1 MQRNRLRRLR
11 SHVILLATTL
21 LLAVQM
27 GGALQ
32 AAPAG
37 AGRPAMSN
45 QRPGEGRVIPIE
57 EQPFFPELETI
68 AAGWSDVVLDQ
79 VVGDSPRAT
88 LLNFYAVMAKVGRRA
103 DRLGRVTSLA
113 RSDAQAQE
121 RREQIDDT
129 SLLFQLAVKA
139 LDASVFPESV
149 RNDMADEAAIHL
161 KHVLDYVF
169 THSHQPFV
177 IPDAAG
183 MKTINDER
191 TKPADAWRIPG
202 TAITLT
208 TEVSNDPGN
217 YDYLFSADTVATISE
232 MYQEIRDFP
241 VVDQPFATPELYR
254 DFVYTPGYLVPPAWY
269 LALPRNVRDL
279 IEVPISD
286 QTLFQIACA
295 ALAIVLYLLFL
306 AWLGSFM
313 LQTYR
318 ERASR
323 APEGDAW
330 NQDRLAW
337 RRVLIVLPILPLTRF
352 TEMFIDDVVNFTG
365 LPLVVITYALYV
377 IWFLTAGVF
386 MFFVFEAVGR
396 TGSEWL
402 VKLRGGGTPLQL
414 QRVNNLVMP
423 LCRAIGGLVA
433 VVLVYRLLLLL
444 GLPSS
449 TVLAF
454 SAVPGLA
461 IGLGASKLLGN
472 LFAGLSIQTDR
483 PLRVGEFCR
492 VGDNLGF
499 VTRIGLRSLELE
511 TLESRVTI
519 PNSVVDE
526 ATIINFSR
534 RGLPG
539 DSSPMQGLELRL
551 DLEGEWS
558 PFQLE
563 EVLHQARRTLAAF
576 AGLEDPLVSLE
587 RPSESSPVLVVF
599 AMVELHGW
607 PAYLQTREALLLQLE
622 EVVER
627 AQLSEIPIGI
637 AYGTA
642 ADQLAR
648 VPELMRAAVEQ
659 DPQLRYGACRLER
672 IAAFSY
678 DHVLEFSSTHTNHDA
693 FEDSLHDLN
702 RRVISTLE
710 AEGIEI
716 PFPTQT
722 LMLHKS

>member
-1 MQRNRLRRLR
+1 
-11 SHVILLATTL
+11 
-21 LLAVQM
+21 
-27 GGALQ
+27 
-32 AAPAG
+32 
-37 AGRPAMSN
+37 
-45 QRPGEGRVIPIE
+45 
-57 EQPFFPELETI
+57 
-68 AAGWSDVVLDQ
+68 
-79 VVGDSPRAT
+79 
-88 LLNFYAVMAKVGRRA
+88 
-103 DRLGRVTSLA
+103 
-113 RSDAQAQE
+113 
-121 RREQIDDT
+121 
-129 SLLFQLAVKA
+129 
-139 LDASVFPESV
+139 
-149 RNDMADEAAIHL
+149 
-161 KHVLDYVF
+161 
-169 THSHQPFV
+169 
-177 IPDAAG
+177 
-183 MKTINDER
+183 
-191 TKPADAWRIPG
+191 
-202 TAITLT
+202 
-208 TEVSNDPGN
+208 
-217 YDYLFSADTVATISE
+217 
-232 MYQEIRDFP
+232 
-241 VVDQPFATPELYR
+241 
-254 DFVYTPGYLVPPAWY
+254 
-269 LALPRNVRDL
+269 
-279 IEVPISD
+279 
-286 QTLFQIACA
+286 
-295 ALAIVLYLLFL
+295 
-306 AWLGSFM
+306 M

>member
-1 MQRNRLRRLR
+1 MQRHRLRRLR
-11 SHVILLATTL
+11 SHLILLATTL
-21 LLAVQM
+21 LLVVQM

-32 AAPAG
+32 AAPVG
-37 AGRPAMSN
+37 AGRHAVGN
-45 QRPGEGRVIPIE
+45 QHPGEGRVIPIQA
-57 EQPFFPELETI
+57 QPFFPELEAI
-68 AAGWSDVVLDQ
+68 AGGWSDVVLDQ

-88 LLNFYAVMAKVGRRA
+88 LLNFYAVMAQVGQRA
-103 DRLGRVTSLA
+103 DRLGRADALPRNSSESL
-113 RSDAQAQE
+113 E
-121 RREQIDDT
+121 RQEQIDDT
-129 SLLFQLAVKA
+129 DLLFQLAVNA
-139 LDASVFPESV
+139 LDASEFPESV
-149 RNDMADEAAIHL
+149 RNDMADEAAIQL

-169 THSHQPFV
+169 THSHRPIVF
-177 IPDAAG
+177 PDAAG
-183 MKTINDER
+183 MKAINDER
-191 TKPADAWRIPG
+191 TKPADVWRIPG
-202 TAITLT
+202 TGITLT
-208 TEVSNDPGN
+208 TEIKNDPAN
-217 YDYLFSADTVATISE
+217 NNYLFSADTVAAISE
-232 MYQEIRDFP
+232 MYQEVRDFP
-241 VVDQPFATPELYR
+241 VVDQPFATPMFYR
-254 DFVYTPGYLVPPAWY
+254 DFIYTPGYLVPPAWY
-269 LALPRNVRDL
+269 LGLPRRVRDL

-286 QTLFQIACA
+286 QTLFQILCA
-295 ALAIVLYLLFL
+295 GLAIVLYIIVLV
-306 AWLGSFM
+306 WLGSFM

-318 ERASR
+318 ERTDRQPSD
-323 APEGDAW
+323 GAW
-330 NQDRLAW
+330 SQDRLAR

-365 LPLVVITYALYV
+365 LPLAVITYALYV
-377 IWFLTAGVF
+377 IWYLTAGVF
-386 MFFVFEAVGR
+386 MFFVFEAVGS

-414 QRVNNLVMP
+414 QRVSNLVMP
-423 LCRAIGGLVA
+423 LCRAIGGLMA
-433 VVLVYRLLLLL
+433 VVLIYRLLLLL

-499 VTRIGLRSLELE
+499 VTRIGLRSLELD

-534 RGLPG
+534 RGLT
-539 DSSPMQGLELRL
+539 SSRSPMQGLELRL

-563 EVLHQARRTLAAF
+563 EVLHQARRTIAADPV
-576 AGLEDPLVSLE
+576 LEDPLASLE
-587 RPSESSPVLVVF
+587 RPTDSPPVLVVF

-607 PAYLQTREALLLQLE
+607 PAYLQTRETLLLRLE

-648 VPELMRAAVEQ
+648 IPALLRAAVEQ
-659 DPQLRYGACRLER
+659 DPQLRFGACRLER

-678 DHVLEFSSTHTNHDA
+678 DHVLEFSSSHTNHDA

-710 AEGIEI
+710 QEGIEI

>member
-21 LLAVQM
+21 LLVVQM

-37 AGRPAMSN
+37 AGRAAVSN
-45 QRPGEGRVIPIE
+45 QRPGEGRLIPIE
-57 EQPFFPELETI
+57 EQPFFPELEAI

-88 LLNFYAVMAKVGRRA
+88 LLNFYAVMAEVGRRA

-149 RNDMADEAAIHL
+149 RNDMADEAAIQL

-169 THSHQPFV
+169 THSHQPIV

-217 YDYLFSADTVATISE
+217 HDYLFSADTVAAISE

-241 VVDQPFATPELYR
+241 VVDQPFATPVFYR

-295 ALAIVLYLLFL
+295 ALAIVLSLLFL

-318 ERASR
+318 ERASQ
-323 APEGDAW
+323 APEGDPW

-352 TEMFIDDVVNFTG
+352 TEVFIDDVVNFTG
-365 LPLVVITYALYV
+365 LPLAVITYALYV
-377 IWFLTAGVF
+377 IWYLTAGVF
-386 MFFVFEAVGR
+386 MFFVFEAVGWRHPAAAATGQQSGDAPLPRHRRPGGRGVGLPLVAASRTALEHRARLLGRARSGHRSGRLEIARQSVRRPLDSDRSAPAGRRVLPGRRQPGLRDPDRAALAR
-396 TGSEWL
+396 TGNARKSRHHPQL
-402 VKLRGGGTPLQL
+402 GGG
-414 QRVNNLVMP
+414 
-423 LCRAIGGLVA
+423 
-433 VVLVYRLLLLL
+433 
-444 GLPSS
+444 
-449 TVLAF
+449 
-454 SAVPGLA
+454 
-461 IGLGASKLLGN
+461 
-472 LFAGLSIQTDR
+472 
-483 PLRVGEFCR
+483 
-492 VGDNLGF
+492 
-499 VTRIGLRSLELE
+499 
-511 TLESRVTI
+511 
-519 PNSVVDE
+519 
-526 ATIINFSR
+526 
-534 RGLPG
+534 
-539 DSSPMQGLELRL
+539 
-551 DLEGEWS
+551 
-558 PFQLE
+558 
-563 EVLHQARRTLAAF
+563 
-576 AGLEDPLVSLE
+576 
-587 RPSESSPVLVVF
+587 
-599 AMVELHGW
+599 
-607 PAYLQTREALLLQLE
+607 
-622 EVVER
+622 
-627 AQLSEIPIGI
+627 
-637 AYGTA
+637 
-642 ADQLAR
+642 
-648 VPELMRAAVEQ
+648 
-659 DPQLRYGACRLER
+659 
-672 IAAFSY
+672 
-678 DHVLEFSSTHTNHDA
+678 
-693 FEDSLHDLN
+693 
-702 RRVISTLE
+702 
-710 AEGIEI
+710 
-716 PFPTQT
+716 
-722 LMLHKS
+722 

>member
-1 MQRNRLRRLR
+1 M
-11 SHVILLATTL
+11 
-21 LLAVQM
+21 
-27 GGALQ
+27 
-32 AAPAG
+32 
-37 AGRPAMSN
+37 
-45 QRPGEGRVIPIE
+45 
-57 EQPFFPELETI
+57 
-68 AAGWSDVVLDQ
+68 
-79 VVGDSPRAT
+79 
-88 LLNFYAVMAKVGRRA
+88 
-103 DRLGRVTSLA
+103 
-113 RSDAQAQE
+113 
-121 RREQIDDT
+121 
-129 SLLFQLAVKA
+129 
-139 LDASVFPESV
+139 
-149 RNDMADEAAIHL
+149 
-161 KHVLDYVF
+161 
-169 THSHQPFV
+169 
-177 IPDAAG
+177 
-183 MKTINDER
+183 
-191 TKPADAWRIPG
+191 
-202 TAITLT
+202 
-208 TEVSNDPGN
+208 
-217 YDYLFSADTVATISE
+217 
-232 MYQEIRDFP
+232 
-241 VVDQPFATPELYR
+241 
-254 DFVYTPGYLVPPAWY
+254 PPAWY

-286 QTLFQIACA
+286 QTLFQFQIACA
-295 ALAIVLYLLFL
+295 ALAIVLSVLFL

-318 ERASR
+318 ERASQ
-323 APEGDAW
+323 APEGDPW

-352 TEMFIDDVVNFTG
+352 TEVFIDDVVNFTG
-365 LPLVVITYALYV
+365 LPLAVITYALYV
-377 IWFLTAGVF
+377 IWHLTAGVF
-386 MFFVFEAVGR
+386 MFFVFEAVGWR
-396 TGSEWL
+396 
-402 VKLRGGGTPLQL
+402 RTPLQL
-414 QRVNNLVMP
+414 QRVSNLVMP

-539 DSSPMQGLELRL
+539 NSSPMQGLELRL
-551 DLEGEWS
+551 DLEGDWS
-558 PFQLE
+558 PF
-563 EVLHQARRTLAAF
+563 
-576 AGLEDPLVSLE
+576 
-587 RPSESSPVLVVF
+587 
-599 AMVELHGW
+599 
-607 PAYLQTREALLLQLE
+607 QLE

-659 DPQLRYGACRLER
+659 DPQLRCGACRLER
-672 IAAFSY
+672 IAAFNY
-678 DHVLEFSSTHTNHDA
+678 DHVLEFSSSHTNHDA

-722 LMLHKS
+722 LMLHNN